1 MGTRQLGPE
10 NFGIRHICLIS
21 PMPVFLSGK
30 RPGKWE
36 LQVKEFIRK
45 RYGSLISSNG
55 FPPGGTE
62 RSVRDGYPQKLLDKF
77 SKEITDSY
85 CGCGFPFK
93 SIDFS
98 DIQTVVDLGCG
109 VGLDTM
115 ILSDFLKNNGKIIA
129 LDFTIPMVKKVKDN
143 AKRYGKKNVLVVS
156 GDMEKIPLKDEFADL
171 LFANASFNLT
181 VKKENAFR
189 EAYRILKPGGK
200 LVLRELARR
209 NSLPVEIEYD
219 PSAWNASL
227 GGVVSETDWLDIL
240 TIAGFEDI
248 QISDQKSFHPVI
260 SLKIEALKK

>member
-1 MGTRQLGPE
+1 MESGTYASLV
-10 NFGIRHICLIS
+10 I
-21 PMPVFLSGK
+21 MPVYLSGK
-30 RPGKWE
+30 RPEKWE
-36 LQVKEFIRK
+36 VQVKEFVRQ
-45 RYGSLISSNG
+45 RYGHLITSNG
-55 FPPGGTE
+55 FPLGGTE
-62 RSVRDGYPQKLLDKF
+62 RSIKDGYPKKILDKL
-77 SKEITDSY
+77 SKDVTDSY

-98 DIQTVVDLGCG
+98 NFQTIVDLGCG

-129 LDFTIPMVKKVKDN
+129 LDFTIPMIKKVKDN
-143 AKRYGKKNVLVVS
+143 AKRYGKKNVLAIS

-171 LFANASFNLT
+171 LFANASFNLI
-181 VKKENAFR
+181 VKKEDAFR

-200 LVLRELARR
+200 LILRELTRK

-240 TIAGFEDI
+240 SIAGFEDI
-248 QISDQKSFHPVI
+248 QISDQKSFPPVI